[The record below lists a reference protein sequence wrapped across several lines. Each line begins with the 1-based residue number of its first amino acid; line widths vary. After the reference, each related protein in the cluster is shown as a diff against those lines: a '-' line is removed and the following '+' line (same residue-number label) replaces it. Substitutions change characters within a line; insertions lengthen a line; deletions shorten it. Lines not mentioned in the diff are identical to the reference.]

1 MDAAMRLSLLR
12 HPDAPCA
19 AVTRIDVEAA
29 RPRPNALALSYVV
42 EGDVAG
48 LRLPAAA
55 PPARADELWKH
66 TCFEAFVRPGDGE
79 AYYELNFATSTQ
91 WAAYRFSG
99 YRAGM
104 AAASEIAAPRID
116 LRAEAGRLQLSV
128 IAELPESLRDA
139 PWRLAVSAVIEE
151 ANGAK
156 SYWALAHA
164 PGRPDFHDSDSFACE
179 LPALERP

>member
-1 MDAAMRLSLLR
+1 MRFALVR
-12 HPDAPCA
+12 HPDTPSA
-19 AVTRIDVEAA
+19 AVTRVDVEAA
-29 RPRPNALALSYVV
+29 RPRPDALALGYVV
-42 EGDVAG
+42 DGDIAG

-55 PPARADELWKH
+55 TPARADELWKH
-66 TCFEAFVRPGDGE
+66 TCFEAFVRPGEGE
-79 AYYELNFATSTQ
+79 AYYELNFAPSTQ

-116 LRAEAGRLQLSV
+116 VRADAGRLQLGIIV
-128 IAELPESLRDA
+128 ELPELLRDA
-139 PWRLAVSAVIEE
+139 PWRLALAAVIED

-164 PGRPDFHDSDSFACE
+164 PGRPDFHHSDSFACE
-179 LPALERP
+179 LSALERS